1 LAIINAAATPF
12 KLSRRDGQKSIQDAR
27 RTAAQAGSSQAADG
41 DEAMLRRILR
51 WILRAAAT
59 VLVLFIIAI
68 VVDYFTHRVPSNA
81 VLEIKLTGTLV
92 ERGNTNWL
100 GALRGTDQTAL
111 NNVRSAIHNAERDQ
125 RIVGLSL
132 KVIDPEM
139 EMAQAQEIADAVA
152 GFAKKGKWTAAYIE
166 TAGEFALGNLAYMV
180 ASPAGEVSMMPQ
192 GELNLVGIGMQEIFL
207 RGALDWVGVRPDLY
221 AIGKYK
227 TAANMFLDKQMND
240 AQREADEGLIKS
252 LYGQL
257 TARIAAQRHLE
268 QSAVI
273 ALINQAPF
281 TAADGLRNRLID
293 KLEYEDQFDDRIKN
307 RDGTKHETVDYLS
320 YVRPRFLSGLHA
332 AGGRIAVVYG
342 SGEIDRGKG
351 GYDPLLSP
359 GGSSMGSDTMSDAF
373 EQVRDD
379 DSIKAVIFRIDSPG
393 GSVVASEL
401 IRREVELT
409 AKKKPLVVSMSGYA
423 ASGGYWVSTPAI
435 KIIADPGTV
444 TGSIGVLGGKF
455 NVAPA
460 LAKLGVNTDS
470 VSEGDNV
477 TMFDSF
483 TDFTPAQTA
492 MLRDR
497 MLGDVYKQFVQR
509 VAQSRHLSVDQVE
522 KIAQGRVWTGE
533 QALTFKLV
541 DQLGDFDAALK
552 EAKTQAKLPL
562 DKPVELVSLPR
573 QPSLVEQVLGAGAVD
588 SRAALGGALSGVL
601 APWLRLLREERIQS
615 GAAGALY
622 CAHLPFVQ

>member
-1 LAIINAAATPF
+1 
-12 KLSRRDGQKSIQDAR
+12 
-27 RTAAQAGSSQAADG
+27 
-41 DEAMLRRILR
+41 MLRRILR

-68 VVDYFTHRVPSNA
+68 VVDYFTHRVPANA
-81 VLEIKLTGTLV
+81 VLEIKLTGTMV
-92 ERGNTNWL
+92 ERGSTNWL
-100 GALRGTDQTAL
+100 GALRGADQTAL
-111 NNVRSAIHNAERDQ
+111 NNVRSAIHNAERDH
-125 RIVGLSL
+125 RIVGLAL

-166 TAGEFALGNLAYMV
+166 TAGEFAPGNLAYMV

-207 RGALDWVGVRPDLY
+207 RGALDWIGVRPDLY

-227 TAANMFLDKQMND
+227 TAVNMFLDKQMND

-268 QSAVI
+268 QNAVT

-281 TAADGLRNRLID
+281 SATDGLRNRLID
-293 KLEYEDQFDDRIKN
+293 KLEYEDQFDDRIEHYG
-307 RDGTKHETVDYLS
+307 GTKHETVDYLS
-320 YVRPRFLSGLHA
+320 YVRPRFLSGFH
-332 AGGRIAVVYG
+332 GGDKIAVVYG

-351 GYDPLLSP
+351 GYDPVLSP

-373 EQVRDD
+373 QQVRDD

-423 ASGGYWVSTPAI
+423 ASGGYWVSTPAS

-460 LAKLGVNTDS
+460 LAKVGITTDR

-497 MLGDVYKQFVQR
+497 MLGEVYKQFVQR
-509 VAQSRHLSVDQVE
+509 VAESRHLSVDQVE

-533 QALTFKLV
+533 QALSLKLV
-541 DQLGDFDAALK
+541 DKLGNFDDALK
-552 EAKTQAKLPL
+552 EAKTLAKLPL
-562 DKPVELVSLPR
+562 DKPIELVSLPR
-573 QPSLVEQVLGAGAVD
+573 QPSMVEQLLGAGAVD
-588 SRAALGGALSGVL
+588 SRAALGGALSSVT
-601 APWLRLLREERIQS
+601 APWLRILREQRIQS

-622 CAHLPFVQ
+622 CAHLPFVR

>member
-1 LAIINAAATPF
+1 
-12 KLSRRDGQKSIQDAR
+12 
-27 RTAAQAGSSQAADG
+27 
-41 DEAMLRRILR
+41 MLRRILR

-59 VLVLFIIAI
+59 VLVLFIIAV

-81 VLEIKLTGTLV
+81 VLEIKLTGTVV
-92 ERGNTNWL
+92 ERGSTNWL

-125 RIVGLSL
+125 RIVGLAL

-166 TAGEFALGNLAYMV
+166 TAGEFAPGNLAYMV

-221 AIGKYK
+221 AIGRYK
-227 TAANMFLDKQMND
+227 TAANMFLDKEMNA

-268 QSAVI
+268 QSAVT

-293 KLEYEDQFDDRIKN
+293 KLEYEDQFDDRIEH
-307 RDGTKHETVDYLS
+307 RGGTKHETVDYLS
-320 YVRPRFLSGLHA
+320 YVRPRFLSGLH
-332 AGGRIAVVYG
+332 GGDKVAVVYG

-351 GYDPLLSP
+351 GYDPLTSP
-359 GGSSMGSDTMSDAF
+359 GGSSMGSDTMSNAF

-423 ASGGYWVSTPAI
+423 ASGGYWISTPAR

-460 LAKLGVNTDS
+460 LSKLGVNTDQ
-470 VSEGDNV
+470 VAEGDNV
-477 TMFDSF
+477 TMFDAF

-492 MLRDR
+492 MLRER

-522 KIAQGRVWTGE
+522 KVAQGRVWTGE
-533 QALTFKLV
+533 QALSFKLV

-552 EAKTQAKLPL
+552 EAKTQARLPL
-562 DKPVELVSLPR
+562 DQPVELVSLPR
-573 QPSLVEQVLGAGAVD
+573 QPSLVEQLLGAGGAD
-588 SRAALGGALSGVL
+588 SRAVIGGALGRVL
-601 APWLRLLREERIQS
+601 APWFRLLREERIQS

-622 CAHLPFVQ
+622 CPHLPFVR